1 MAKQCFFFFERMMAI
16 PMHHTQENAIQKG
29 NPNFGIIEVRAPLN
43 LAQDYTL
50 NRPTPGVL
58 KEIQTEVQK
67 AGIPVFS
74 TTTFQF
80 GGHNSLA
87 FEILL

>member
-1 MAKQCFFFFERMMAI
+1 MLFRRESQ
-16 PMHHTQENAIQKG
+16 T
-29 NPNFGIIEVRAPLN
+29 FGIIEVRAPLN

-87 FEILL
+87 FEIIL